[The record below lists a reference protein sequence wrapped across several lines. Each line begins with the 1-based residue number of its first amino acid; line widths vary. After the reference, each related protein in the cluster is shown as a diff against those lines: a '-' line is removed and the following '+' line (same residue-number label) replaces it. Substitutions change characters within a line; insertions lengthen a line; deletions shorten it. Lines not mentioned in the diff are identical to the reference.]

1 MISGIFTVLAFLA
14 FLGITSWAYARHN
27 RARFDEAARL
37 PLDDEPAINCGKPAC
52 CCTPET
58 KS

>member
-1 MISGIFTVLAFLA
+1 VISGIFTVLAFVG
-14 FLGITSWAYARHN
+14 FLGVTAWAYARHN

-37 PLDDEPAINCGKPAC
+37 PLDDEPAKRCGTPAC
-52 CCTPET
+52 CCPPET